1 MRATIPRTTALLRTT
16 AVLAAG
22 LVLGTGLTSCAASAD
37 DRPLVVVTT
46 NILGDVVGELVGD
59 QAEVMTLMPPDADPH
74 SFEISARQAARITG
88 AQLLVSN
95 GLGLEEGL
103 TRHLETAADEGVP
116 IVEAG
121 SLVDVL
127 ETESGATDP
136 HFWTD
141 PTQMTSVVDGV
152 TEALLEEIPTLDAA
166 ELQANAATYTA
177 GLEALDA
184 EMAEAFAAIPAE
196 QRKLVTNHH
205 VFGYLAARYDLQVI
219 GAVIPSGTTLAAPSA
234 SDLDELSTA
243 IEEAGVRTIFADS
256 SQPDR
261 LVQVLA
267 DEADVDVAVV
277 PLFTES
283 LTAESGD
290 APTYLTMMRAN
301 TERIATG
308 LSP

>member
-103 TRHLETAADEGVP
+103 AQHLETAADEGVP

-152 TEALLEEIPTLDAA
+152 TEALLEEIPALDAA

-177 GLEALDA
+177 ELEALDA

-205 VFGYLAARYDLQVI
+205 VFGYLAARYDFQVI

>member
-141 PTQMTSVVDGV
+141 PTQMTSVVNGV

-205 VFGYLAARYDLQVI
+205 VFGYLAARYDFQVI

>member
-152 TEALLEEIPTLDAA
+152 TEALLEDIPTLDAA

-205 VFGYLAARYDLQVI
+205 VFGYLAARYDFQVI

-267 DEADVDVAVV
+267 DEADVDVDVV

>member
-103 TRHLETAADEGVP
+103 TQHLETAADEGVP

-205 VFGYLAARYDLQVI
+205 VFGYLAARYDFQVI

-234 SDLDELSTA
+234 SDLEELSTA

>member
-103 TRHLETAADEGVP
+103 TQHLETAADEGVP

-205 VFGYLAARYDLQVI
+205 VFGYLAARYDFQVI